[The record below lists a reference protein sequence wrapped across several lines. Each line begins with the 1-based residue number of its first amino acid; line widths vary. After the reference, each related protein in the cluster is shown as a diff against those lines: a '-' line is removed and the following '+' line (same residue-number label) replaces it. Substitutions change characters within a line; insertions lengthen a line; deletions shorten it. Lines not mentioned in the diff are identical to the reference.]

1 MGYILHITVT
11 SVPADDLAHDLAFK
25 DDQMDILHHLLSNE
39 KRPMLVQMCGTGTS
53 TETAVPPVGDGS
65 MICPLPGHTSLTTQL
80 GSRPLL
86 ATLPIVALIFLPR
99 QAHRFWLPTVAL
111 Y

>member
-65 MICPLPGHTSLTTQL
+65 MICPLPGHTSLTTQW
-80 GSRPLL
+80 G
-86 ATLPIVALIFLPR
+86 VG
-99 QAHRFWLPTVAL
+99 RFWQPCPLWH
-111 Y
+111 